1 MERAISRTK
10 HNYPTPKHTAKLIL
24 VAAAGQVV
32 QRLAVVARVV
42 AHLLVVER
50 AELVE
55 ATVRDRDALELL
67 VHQLLALLE
76 QLLWTERPI
85 NFQSSC
91 T

>member
-1 MERAISRTK
+1 M
-10 HNYPTPKHTAKLIL
+10 
-24 VAAAGQVV
+24 

-42 AHLLVVER
+42 AHLLEVER

-76 QLLWTERPI
+76 QLLRAERQT
-85 NFQSSC
+85 NFKLLVFHK
-91 T
+91 